1 MTAVT
6 ALALLISKVLDK
18 ARELSAKFF
27 EKEMV
32 QTVTEPSEQRT
43 PAKIPQMAKTPKPIM
58 SAEAAAYPK
67 LLRIYKGLNRQNGI
81 IFDAERERNNFQR
94 KNAIRQSGQIPKR
107 KTREKGNYTHYI

>member
-67 LLRIYKGLNRQNGI
+67 LLKIYKGLNRQNGI

-107 KTREKGNYTHYI
+107 KSRGER